1 MANPIHRFN
10 IIDKDKRSQRK
21 VADST
26 TELDKTHAVHGRVSY
41 GDCAP
46 CVVLIPRHGGHPGA
60 QRQHPHA
67 HRPAGHAHPAPPV
80 PARLRPP
87 HLALPRRQRRVVP
100 RLGRGQSRARAPKH
114 PSPSP
119 PSRAE
124 GSLLLGRSAHSSQ
137 VRSMGDSIAAAEPE
151 AQFRRTFRTPYFG
164 EEAEQR
170 TATDEELR
178 DR

>member
-1 MANPIHRFN
+1 MADILERNVNIRMHIDLQATPIQHHPCPPGFALRTW
-10 IIDKDKRSQRK
+10 RSP
-21 VADST
+21 ADNA
-26 TELDKTHAVHGRVSY
+26 EWCRVWAAANRGR
-41 GDCAP
+41 
-46 CVVLIPRHGGHPGA
+46 
-60 QRQHPHA
+60 A
-67 HRPAGHAHPAPPV
+67 H
-80 PARLRPP
+80 
-87 HLALPRRQRRVVP
+87 
-100 RLGRGQSRARAPKH
+100 PKH

-124 GSLLLGRSAHSSQ
+124 RALLLGRSAHSSQ

-151 AQFRRTFRTPYFG
+151 AHFRRTFRTPYFG